1 MSHSFPAMPASVET
15 IIRLVCAKHCV
26 SPRDLMGVG
35 RDKPTCDARF
45 EAMYRVRTE
54 IKIAG
59 SEPSLPQIGK
69 WFGRDHTSVL
79 NALRRYGDLAPY
91 VGKSPRAPA
100 PKKLQ
105 LVQDMWE
112 AA

>member
-1 MSHSFPAMPASVET
+1 MSMS
-15 IIRLVCAKHCV
+15 
-26 SPRDLMGVG
+26 
-35 RDKPTCDARF
+35 RDKTTCGARF

-69 WFGRDHTSVL
+69 WFGRDHTTVL
-79 NALRRYGDLAPY
+79 HALRRYGNPAPD
-91 VGKSPRAPA
+91 VERHPRATA